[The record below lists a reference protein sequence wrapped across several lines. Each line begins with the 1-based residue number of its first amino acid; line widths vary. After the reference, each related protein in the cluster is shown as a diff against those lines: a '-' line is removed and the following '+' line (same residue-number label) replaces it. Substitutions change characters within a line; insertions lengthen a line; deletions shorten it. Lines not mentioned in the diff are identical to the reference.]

1 MARGEPDWKRGV
13 RLYAWDG
20 SQLVPILVDDS
31 GQLYAVIKGTDGAQ
45 LRTLKV
51 DSEGQ
56 IISILK
62 GASGNNVAVD
72 SEGNLSTVIK
82 GNSAGT
88 LIPIAVDS
96 DGNLIA
102 VVKGDYAGTLRTIA
116 VDDQGRMLAN
126 LAAQDLAQVVTR
138 PGLGAR
144 EHAYMS
150 NVTVPAGESVEIVDV
165 EGSGYFYYL
174 AACLYDPGAD
184 IILHFWLDG
193 EDFFDFWEEFPEWGE
208 IEVTPYRRIAFTN
221 ASGTTSHGVLVY
233 FNPPIAFDWQLRIKV
248 FNSSMNDQKCA
259 YEIYYTTL

>member
-1 MARGEPDWKRGV
+1 MVSGEPDWKRSV
-13 RLYAWDG
+13 RLYGWDG
-20 SQLVPILVDDS
+20 TNIIPCLLDS
-31 GQLYAVIKGTDGAQ
+31 
-45 LRTLKV
+45 
-51 DSEGQ
+51 
-56 IISILK
+56 
-62 GASGNNVAVD
+62 N
-72 SEGNLSTVIK
+72 
-82 GNSAGT
+82 
-88 LIPIAVDS
+88 
-96 DGNLIA
+96 GNLIA
-102 VVKGDYAGTLRTIA
+102 IIKGDYAGTLKTVA

-174 AACLYDPGAD
+174 AACLYNPGED